1 MATILNFSN
10 FTFSA
15 EQIRSVKELLYD
27 EIVKSPELEAL
38 HTVYEGIVYDKEI
51 GFVGA
56 GGLVGVANQGCD
68 PTPQAYNIG
77 TRKITW
83 EPKGWEIYIAECFKD
98 IEATAGVY
106 SLKTGIAIEDFSS
119 SDYVN
124 LVLEVLAN
132 SVKEFIIRLLWF
144 SDTAATNTIVEELPT
159 AAATEQTTGQAIVG
173 TVYAGVTASTEGA
186 VKCSL
191 ANKTIV
197 YLAAAA
203 AEGNAVAE
211 TLYYSKDTVNKITI
225 YSGGTITPGVNASY
239 FTILNGFF
247 KQIETQYTANAAQR
261 VTVSENAGVSYSAQA
276 LAKTNVQGYLESMVY
291 GADITLRSKADSF
304 ILCTQ
309 SFYDGYSKSL
319 QGLSLDGLYSNLING
334 QKTVTFNGIPL
345 IPLPIWDKIIL
356 SYYNNGVKLV
366 NPHRAVYTHKDF
378 LAVGLDSIASFSDAN
393 VRHDLDSRRVK
404 IELMGKADAKL
415 LNPKMFVVAI

>member
-1 MATILNFSN
+1 MASILNFSN
-10 FTFSA
+10 FAFSA

-27 EIVKSPELEAL
+27 EIVKSPELESL

-106 SLKTGIAIEDFSS
+106 SLKTGIAIEDFTGA
-119 SDYVN
+119 DYVN
-124 LVLEVLAN
+124 LILEVLAN
-132 SVKEFIIRLLWF
+132 SVKDFIIRLLWF
-144 SDTAATNTIVEELPT
+144 SDTTATNTVVEELPT
-159 AAATEQTTGQAIVG
+159 AAVSAQTAGQAITG
-173 TVYAGVTASTEGA
+173 TVYAGVTAATTGA

-203 AEGNAVAE
+203 AEGNAAAE
-211 TLYYSKDTVNKITI
+211 TTYYSKDTESKITI
-225 YSGGTITPGVNASY
+225 YSGGTITPGVDADY
-239 FTILNGFF
+239 FKIINGFF
-247 KQIETQYTANAAQR
+247 KQIETEYTANSAQR
-261 VTVSENAGVSYSAQA
+261 VSITENAGASYSTQA
-276 LAKTNVQGYLESMVY
+276 LVKTNVQGYLESMVY
-291 GADITLRSKADSF
+291 GADITLRSKAESF

-319 QGLSLDGLYSNLING
+319 QGLSLDGLYSNLVNG
-334 QKTVTFNGIPL
+334 QKTLTFNGIPL

-378 LAVGLDSIASFSDAN
+378 LAVGLDSIASFSDAS
-393 VRHDLDSRRVK
+393 VRNDPDSRRVK